1 MEKLTNDYYSRVKAQ
16 FTSYIGIVIKNASIN
31 FKKKQQ
37 TLQFIESEY
46 TDKVI
51 KDISLSLN
59 GDVSFFDSFE
69 KHYSYEQLEN
79 YFSNYYIYSSVKK
92 SPIQQKQILYYRI
105 IKNYSYKRIALFF
118 NTSEANIRNIK
129 SRAIKNIKNNIK
141 ENEYN
146 ER

>member
-92 SPIQQKQILYYRI
+92 LPIQQKQILYYRS

>member
-1 MEKLTNDYYSRVKAQ
+1 MEKITNDYYSRVKAQ

-37 TLQFIESEY
+37 TLQSIESEY
-46 TDKVI
+46 NDKVI

-79 YFSNYYIYSSVKK
+79 YFSDYHIYSSVRKL
-92 SPIQQKQILYYRI
+92 PIQQKQILYYRI

-141 ENEYN
+141 ENDYN